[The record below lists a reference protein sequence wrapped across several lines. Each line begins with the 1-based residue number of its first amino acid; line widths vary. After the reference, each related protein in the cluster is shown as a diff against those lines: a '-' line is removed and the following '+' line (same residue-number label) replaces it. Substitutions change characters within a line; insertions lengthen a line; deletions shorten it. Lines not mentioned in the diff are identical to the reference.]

1 MLLDQTL
8 FIHQISVNFFLFFIS
23 LVAIAFNRNNFLIAL
38 IGFEVMLLSANL
50 NFIVFSYQFNDVYG
64 KIFSIFILTI
74 AASESAIG
82 LAILIVAYKILG
94 TIEIT
99 NTNLLLKS

>member
-1 MLLDQTL
+1 MPVFNING
-8 FIHQISVNFFLFFIS
+8 FII
-23 LVAIAFNRNNFLIAL
+23 
-38 IGFEVMLLSANL
+38 NL
-50 NFIVFSYQFNDVYG
+50 NFIIFSYHFNDVYG

-82 LAILIVAYKILG
+82 LAILIAAYKILG

-99 NTNLLLKS
+99 NSSLLLKS

>member
-1 MLLDQTL
+1 MILDQTL

-23 LVAIAFNRNNFLIAL
+23 LTAIALNRNNFLIAL
-38 IGFEVMLLSANL
+38 IGFEIMLLSANL
-50 NFIVFSYQFNDVYG
+50 NFIVFSYHFNDVYG

-82 LAILIVAYKILG
+82 LAILIAAYKILG

-99 NTNLLLKS
+99 NSSLLLKS